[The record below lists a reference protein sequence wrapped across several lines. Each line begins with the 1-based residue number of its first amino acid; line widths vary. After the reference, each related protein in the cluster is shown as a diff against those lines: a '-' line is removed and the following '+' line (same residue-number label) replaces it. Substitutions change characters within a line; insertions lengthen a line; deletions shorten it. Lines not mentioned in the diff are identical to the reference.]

1 MGELIPIFGM
11 ITGTLMTVG
20 LIFGVVK
27 LMQGPVGI
35 AISRRIHGHGGD
47 DDLRNEVAML
57 RDHVEQLQQ
66 ELGEAQ
72 ERIDFTER
80 LLARGSEA
88 GRLPGAG

>member
-1 MGELIPIFGM
+1 MHELIPIFGM
-11 ITGTLMTVG
+11 ITGILMTAG

-27 LMQGPVGI
+27 IMQGPVGI
-35 AISRRIHGHGGD
+35 AISRRIHGHAGD